1 MDRLI
6 GFFTRLYDLLGVPGR
21 IGMAVV
27 VIAWLVVSFAPP
39 TNRRAI
45 VEWLGACG
53 LYLALVG
60 LFSNLAMMAQEK
72 GSKTALVGF
81 GFLLALFSSGL
92 VVSVVQTALA
102 LRGPSSRAS
111 ADATH

>member
-1 MDRLI
+1 MDRI
-6 GFFTRLYDLLGVPGR
+6 VGFFVRLYDLLGVPGR
-21 IGMAVV
+21 IGVIVV

-39 TNRRAI
+39 SNRRAI
-45 VEWLGACG
+45 VEWLGASG

-60 LFSNLAMMAQEK
+60 LFANLAMMAQEK
-72 GSKTALVGF
+72 GSTTAVVGF

-92 VVSVVQTALA
+92 IVSLVQTALA